1 MTEEQ
6 KESEFRRAAATILH
20 CVKNG
25 DSVHIAELRVRCGY
39 RLDEPFLAEA
49 LKMLDEK
56 LRLPSTK
63 AGEPTNGKVAE
74 MQPTTPSSIEFLQ
87 KAVDLQQE
95 RAKAYDVG
103 GTMAGERSMGRAV
116 HAFNI
121 ITGHTL
127 RESDGWLLLQLL
139 KDVRDQT
146 NGPHMD
152 SLEDCVS
159 YAALKAE
166 ARAAGK

>member
-1 MTEEQ
+1 M
-6 KESEFRRAAATILH
+6 K
-20 CVKNG
+20 
-25 DSVHIAELRVRCGY
+25 
-39 RLDEPFLAEA
+39 LDEVQGFLDMYDAKLNEDCSIMIGGMTVYPVVSYNGFHRFF
-49 LKMLDEK
+49 KNKGKKHTPTVTLDN
-56 LRLPSTK
+56 TVTGK
-63 AGEPTNGKVAE
+63 AAHGQVVE
-74 MQPTTPSSIEFLQ
+74 MKPPPPSSIEFLQ

-95 RAKAYDVG
+95 RAKSYDVG
-103 GTMAGERSMGRAV
+103 GTMAGERSMGRTV
-116 HAFNI
+116 QAFNI

>member
-1 MTEEQ
+1 MVDVATAYDRRNMRVPHTE
-6 KESEFRRAAATILH
+6 RRERM
-20 CVKNG
+20 KQ
-25 DSVHIAELRVRCGY
+25 E
-39 RLDEPFLAEA
+39 E
-49 LKMLDEK
+49 
-56 LRLPSTK
+56 TK
-63 AGEPTNGKVAE
+63 SR
-74 MQPTTPSSIEFLQ
+74 TPESIEFLMR
-87 KAVDLQQE
+87 AVDLQQE
-95 RAKAYDVG
+95 RAKSYDVG
-103 GTMAGERSMGRAV
+103 GTMAGERSMGKTV
-116 HAFNI
+116 QAFNI
-121 ITGHTL
+121 ITGHAL

>member
-1 MTEEQ
+1 MKLYEAQSFLDLYDAKLDIGDYAISIGGKTVYPVVPCNTINQLFAYVPDLTIDNTATE
-6 KESEFRRAAATILH
+6 KATH
-20 CVKNG
+20 
-25 DSVHIAELRVRCGY
+25 
-39 RLDEPFLAEA
+39 
-49 LKMLDEK
+49 
-56 LRLPSTK
+56 
-63 AGEPTNGKVAE
+63 GKVAE
-74 MQPTTPSSIEFLQ
+74 MQPATPSSVEFLQ

-103 GTMAGERSMGRAV
+103 GTMAGERSMGRTV
-116 HAFNI
+116 QAFNT
-121 ITGHTL
+121 ITGHAL